1 MTVKNDLSCYITFKL
16 LNIVSWDKMAVSK
29 AQKNEPKNKKN
40 QKKIISVLLF
50 LLVVVIFAALC
61 FFFLQ
66 SASKM
71 LFAKNEH
78 FILRNIEVSSSGW
91 WNNKSK
97 LIAERL
103 GMVVGKDNLFS
114 RDLREIKATLTSKIS
129 NIEDITVTRKLPDIL
144 QISIVERIP
153 RAFLVSS
160 RSQWVVDENCIV
172 MQKQFCNNI
181 NNDMPVILGLDIKG
195 GIRDGMEVS
204 DMSSAL
210 EMVMLS
216 IRNFPDIKISA
227 ISIRNPEQLT
237 CILLFKEK
245 QYKAFVPRQKL
256 MFMLSRLRD
265 AMIQAQ
271 ASGDAR
277 TVLDLNYSGNV
288 ILK

>member
-1 MTVKNDLSCYITFKL
+1 
-16 LNIVSWDKMAVSK
+16 MAVSK